1 MNENPKIIGK
11 FECPKTKVNMLLG
24 LCPLDYNS
32 IKSDEWIF
40 GDAKQLHDQ
49 GYFKEAEKVQ
59 EILEDKLIKWRETH
73 EGNNF
78 ELSYTYDTIIINTE
92 NILEWNKELHDELCS
107 EFHVILVE
115 HNKIETYQHNQY
127 KFECSYIYL
136 AWIDTNGI
144 PELEKSKKKYNLNW
158 NEINF

>member
-1 MNENPKIIGK
+1 MTENPKIIGQ
-11 FECPKTKVNMLLG
+11 FEWPRTKENMLMG
-24 LCPLDYNS
+24 LCPMNYHI
-32 IKSDEWIF
+32 IKKDEWEF
-40 GDAKQLHDQ
+40 GDAKKLHGL
-49 GYFKEAEKVQ
+49 GYLEEAKRVN
-59 EILEDKLIKWRETH
+59 EILSNKLKRWQQTH
-73 EGNNF
+73 EEHF
-78 ELSYTYDTIIINTE
+78 KLSYTYDTIIINTE

-127 KFECSYIYL
+127 KFECRYIYL

-158 NEINF
+158 NEINL